1 MAAHSANG
9 DGDRG
14 VTPVLGV
21 ILLFAMVFIGAGL
34 VLMVGSGALD
44 AISGETHAE
53 KTEQELK
60 QFDSDLSSAGLQN
73 DTKETVYLGG
83 DSELVMDGKLTVNIS
98 DGYASNETSIDLK
111 TIVSTD
117 EAGNEFAYQAGGVW
131 RIDNNRAQA
140 VADPNIRYY
149 TEMADGEQV
158 GRLDLS
164 PTTVEGAVGSGE
176 HTVESGTTQ
185 EFDLRGDE
193 LEYVNYVTVE
203 VSDSAYHNGW
213 YDFLKDEFN
222 ATDEANVPGH
232 DCKPATQVTTNII
245 CHEEDQQTVTVVAGV
260 DGETPLANLVD
271 IEPTVY
277 GGLYVSGSDK
287 TVDSPL
293 TVTAYD
299 DHQSTQNV
307 TNDLLLADYENYD
320 LQNHANIDG
329 IPVVNGELGSKGNPT
344 ISQIGYGV
352 SVDPGPQGRPFEEDN
367 AYWLDAHEQ
376 ALATELSSSYTSID
390 SINDEIDTLLD
401 EYLRSDSTA
410 GGSVT
415 AGIYEGLENDGNS
428 ISTLDSSDG
437 NIHVGVEDDLELS
450 GVDVY
455 GDNQTSF
462 YVDGNVDVSNVEI
475 HPDDRASS
483 LWIYATNDSTV
494 TVDGDFQGVIYAP
507 GANVQIDGGTTI
519 DGAIVAGND
528 IGIEDN
534 VNINFDRSLRTDTP
548 FSDGDEDLLFEYGE
562 SRPPIDATFI
572 LDSSG
577 SMGPHNTYGGT
588 YTPQNE
594 IRITGNDWELIPDE
608 IDEAFRNTHTE
619 SFFGDWIQ
627 HDIEVK
633 NTTTGE
639 TEILT
644 YQEDY
649 AHPSNWDKV
658 RVLDRTCI
666 GPYCNERGDLGF
678 YSHSGN
684 DPTGE
689 RVNATTNFI
698 DLMNESEGD
707 RAGVYEFDTDGNT
720 LHHLDG
726 DLDAARENV
735 VGNAYGG
742 TNMGSGL
749 EKALDDYDSRGKDGQ
764 ERISILL
771 SDGKNSGNGDSVM
784 DTQVDRA
791 KNDNVTLYTV
801 GLHGDAGDSIP
812 EGKLTDWAEE
822 TGGEYYS
829 AEDPGELYDL
839 FEKIAKEEIEIDSEV
854 QVEIS
859 VTHERT
865 TTSGYAVNVAE
876 QTVEIDS

>member
-1 MAAHSANG
+1 
-9 DGDRG
+9 
-14 VTPVLGV
+14 
-21 ILLFAMVFIGAGL
+21 
-34 VLMVGSGALD
+34 MVGSGALD
-44 AISGETHAE
+44 AISAETHAE
-53 KTEQELK
+53 KTQQELK
-60 QFDSDLSSAGLQN
+60 QFDSDLSSLGWQN

-83 DSELVMDGKLTVNIS
+83 DSELVTDGELTVNIS
-98 DGYASNETSIDLK
+98 DGYASNETTIDLE

-131 RIDNNRAQA
+131 RIDNDRARA

-164 PTTVEGAVGSGE
+164 PMTVEGTVGSGE

-271 IEPTVY
+271 IDPTVY
-277 GGLYVSGSDK
+277 GGLYVSGTDK

-367 AYWLDAHEQ
+367 AYWLDTHEQ

-475 HPDDRASS
+475 HDGDRASS

-519 DGAIVAGND
+519 DGAVVAGND
-528 IGIEDN
+528 VGIEDN
-534 VNINFDRSLRTDTP
+534 VHVNFDRSLRTDTP

-577 SMGPHNTYGGT
+577 SMGPHNPSGNTYSPVESVRVSDDDWEPLPGSLDEPFRNAERHLTVEIRNTTSGEAKQLE
-588 YTPQNE
+588 YHDYANPDNWNE
-594 IRITGNDWELIPDE
+594 IRVLGERCSWWGGCTDETALGMYNQIGND
-608 IDEAFRNTHTE
+608 AYR
-619 SFFGDWIQ
+619 
-627 HDIEVK
+627 
-633 NTTTGE
+633 
-639 TEILT
+639 
-644 YQEDY
+644 
-649 AHPSNWDKV
+649 
-658 RVLDRTCI
+658 
-666 GPYCNERGDLGF
+666 
-678 YSHSGN
+678 
-684 DPTGE
+684 E

-726 DLDAARENV
+726 DLDAAKENV

-742 TNMGSGL
+742 TNMSAGL
-749 EKALDDYDSRGKDGQ
+749 EKALDDYDYRGKEGQ
-764 ERISILL
+764 EKIAILL
-771 SDGKNSGNGDSVM
+771 SDGKNSGDGDSFM
-784 DTQVDRA
+784 DDQVDRA
-791 KNDNVTLYTV
+791 KYDNVTLYTV
-801 GLHGDAGDSIP
+801 GLHGDEDDSIP
-812 EGKLTDWAEE
+812 EEKLADWAEE

-865 TTSGYAVNVAE
+865 TTSGYAVNVGE

>member
-1 MAAHSANG
+1 MKGVAAHSAN
-9 DGDRG
+9 GDRG

-44 AISGETHAE
+44 AISAETHAE
-53 KTEQELK
+53 KTQQELK
-60 QFDSDLSSAGLQN
+60 QFDSDLSSLGWQN

-98 DGYASNETSIDLK
+98 DGYASNNETIDLK

-245 CHEEDQQTVTVVAGV
+245 CHEEDEQTVTVVAGV

-390 SINDEIDTLLD
+390 SINDEIDTLLED
-401 EYLRSDSTA
+401 YLRSDSTA

-415 AGIYEGLENDGNS
+415 AGIYEGLENDGTS

-450 GVDVY
+450 GVDIY

-475 HPDDRASS
+475 HDDDRASS

-519 DGAIVAGND
+519 DGAVVAGND

-577 SMGPHNTYGGT
+577 SMGPHNPSGNTYS
-588 YTPQNE
+588 PVDSVRVSDDN
-594 IRITGNDWELIPDE
+594 WEPLPGSLDE
-608 IDEAFRNTHTE
+608 PFRNTDQLTV
-619 SFFGDWIQ
+619 
-627 HDIEVK
+627 EVR
-633 NTTTGE
+633 NTTSGE
-639 TEILT
+639 TKQLENL
-644 YQEDY
+644 DY
-649 AHPSNWDKV
+649 ANPGNWNEV
-658 RVLDRTCI
+658 RVL
-666 GPYCNERGDLGF
+666 GERCSWWGGCTDEATLGM
-678 YSHSGN
+678 YNHVGN
-684 DPTGE
+684 DAYRE

-742 TNMGSGL
+742 TNMGAGL
-749 EKALDDYDSRGKDGQ
+749 EKALDDYDDRGEDGQ
-764 ERISILL
+764 ERIAILL
-771 SDGKNSGNGDSVM
+771 SDGKNSGDGDSVM

-801 GLHGDAGDSIP
+801 GLHGDEGDSIP
-812 EGKLTDWAEE
+812 EGKLTDWAET

-829 AEDPGELYDL
+829 AEDPSELYDL